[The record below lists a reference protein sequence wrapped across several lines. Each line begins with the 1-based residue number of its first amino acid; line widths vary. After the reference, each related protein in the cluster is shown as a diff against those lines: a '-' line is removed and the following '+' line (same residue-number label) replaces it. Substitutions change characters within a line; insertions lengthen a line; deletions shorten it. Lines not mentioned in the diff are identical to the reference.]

1 MSRQMNTIGLG
12 ITGWV
17 LGSVLLIS
25 RAWAQPAATFQP
37 GPWQPV
43 ARVDPNLPITMEILN
58 QSGEL
63 LEYGQTGPTE
73 TVADLPDGVGVRFT
87 VSEIPSFITLN
98 HLDRTALRYTIETD
112 PDTNRVIV
120 LVERIN
126 DVAGDRTLNI
136 DEFGAIY
143 VY

>member
-1 MSRQMNTIGLG
+1 MSRQMNTLGLG
-12 ITGWV
+12 LAGWV
-17 LGSVLLIS
+17 LGSCLDMPGV
-25 RAWAQPAATFQP
+25 WPQEAATFQP

-43 ARVDPNLPITMEILN
+43 ARVDPNLPITLEILN
-58 QSGEL
+58 RSGDR
-63 LEYGQTGPTE
+63 LEYGQTGPTD
-73 TVADLPDGVGVRFT
+73 TVAELPDGVGVRFT

-98 HLDRTALRYTIETD
+98 HLERTALRYTLETD

-120 LVERIN
+120 VVEQIN